1 MPESSGELTD
11 VQNHL
16 VQALAGG
23 AVVSGAAL
31 AHELGVSRTA
41 VWKQL
46 RQLVEMGV
54 QLLPVRGQGYRLAA
68 PLELL
73 DREAILHALPS
84 ELAARIGAFHLPFA
98 VDSTNLELL
107 RQPAGTPLRLC
118 LAEFQWAGRGRR
130 GRSWQSPLGGQ
141 IPLSLAYTFAALPAD
156 FSALGLAVGVMAA
169 SALRQLGAHE
179 IGLKWPNDLH
189 WQGRKLGGV
198 LIDVRGE
205 TGGPCEVV
213 VGVGVNVNLAPEAL
227 GQVDQPWTDLSRILG
242 VARPHRNRIAQ
253 QLIVDLVQGLDVF
266 ADQGLAPFLADY
278 AARDVL
284 AGRVVR
290 VEQNGQWY
298 EGTALGVDKRGALRV
313 RHQDGIRSYW
323 SGEVSARALP
333 G

>member
-1 MPESSGELTD
+1 VLESAGGLTD
-11 VQNHL
+11 VQDHL
-16 VQALAGG
+16 MRALARG
-23 AVVSGAAL
+23 AVVSGAVL
-31 AHELGVSRTA
+31 AHELGVSRSA

-46 RQLVEMGV
+46 RQLAEMGV
-54 QLLPVRGQGYRLAA
+54 QVLPVRGQGYRLAA

-73 DREAILHALPS
+73 DRDAILDGLPP
-84 ELAARIGAFHLPFA
+84 ELAARLGAFQLPFA
-98 VDSTNLELL
+98 IDSTNLELL
-107 RQPAGTPLRLC
+107 RQPASAQLRLC

-130 GRSWQSPLGGQ
+130 GRSWQSPLCGQ

-169 SALRQLGAHE
+169 SALRQLGAPE

-189 WQGRKLGGV
+189 WRGRKLGGV
-198 LIDVRGE
+198 LIEVRGE

-213 VGVGVNVNLAPEAL
+213 VGVGINVNLATEAL
-227 GQVDQPWTDLSRILG
+227 DQVDQPWTDLSRILG
-242 VARPHRNRIAQ
+242 ATRPHRNRIAQ
-253 QLIVDLVQGLDVF
+253 QLIVDLVRGLDVF

-290 VEQNGQWY
+290 VEQNGQWR
-298 EGTALGVDKRGALRV
+298 EGAALGVDERGALRV

-323 SGEVSARALP
+323 SGEVSVRESQ

>member
-1 MPESSGELTD
+1 MLESGGELTD
-11 VQNHL
+11 VQGHL
-16 VQALAGG
+16 VRALAAG
-23 AVVSGAAL
+23 AVVSGAVL
-31 AHELGVSRTA
+31 ARELGMSRTA

-46 RQLVEMGV
+46 RRLGEMGV
-54 QLLPVRGQGYRLAA
+54 QVLPVRGQGYRLAA

-73 DREAILHALPS
+73 DRQAILDGLPP
-84 ELAARIGAFHLPFA
+84 ELAARIGAFQLPFA
-98 VDSTNLELL
+98 IDSTNLELL
-107 RQPAGTPLRLC
+107 RQPASAQLRVC

-169 SALRQLGAHE
+169 SALRRLGAEE

-198 LIDVRGE
+198 LIEVRGE
-205 TGGPCEVV
+205 AGGPCEVV
-213 VGVGVNVNLAPEAL
+213 VGVGVNVNLATEAL
-227 GQVDQPWTDLSRILG
+227 DQVDQPWTDLSRILG
-242 VARPHRNRIAQ
+242 AARPHRNRIAQ
-253 QLIVDLVQGLDVF
+253 QLIVDLVRGLDVF
-266 ADQGLAPFLADY
+266 VDRGLAPFLADY

-290 VEQNGQWY
+290 VEQNGQWH
-298 EGTALGVDKRGALRV
+298 EGTALGVDAHGALLV
-313 RHQDGIRSYW
+313 RHQGGIRSYW
-323 SGEVSARALP
+323 SGEVSVRGIP